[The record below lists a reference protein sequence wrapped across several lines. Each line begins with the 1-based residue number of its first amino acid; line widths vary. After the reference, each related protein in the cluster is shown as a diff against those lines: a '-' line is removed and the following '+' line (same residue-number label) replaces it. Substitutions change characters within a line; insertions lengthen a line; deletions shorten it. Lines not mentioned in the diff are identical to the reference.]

1 MNGCILNSRKIQMTN
16 KVKMK
21 NIKQVIDDIEIS
33 DIEPQITE
41 DEPAFPVEK
50 FMKTLDAVDW
60 KLSEILQILQKWD
73 KEEDE
78 QEQEEQKSDD

>member
-1 MNGCILNSRKIQMTN
+1 MTN
-16 KVKMK
+16 KAKMK

-60 KLSEILQILQKWD
+60 KLWEILKILQKFD
-73 KEEDE
+73 EDE
-78 QEQEEQKSDD
+78 QEESDD